1 MKKIRSFIL
10 WFPLIGFI
18 YLIVRGDLE
27 SLLEILMFSA
37 TIGGIIGILMGVI
50 TAVVEK
56 SIKLGIWILAGSVIG
71 CALFLCGLIGLIV
84 VVMLT
89 SNILQGRLHSTQITT
104 SSSSDAPPGAAE
116 AVGLALF
123 SLLLVPVALSGGAI
137 GAHLYRDHHQH
148 RE

>member
-1 MKKIRSFIL
+1 M
-10 WFPLIGFI
+10 
-18 YLIVRGDLE
+18 
-27 SLLEILMFSA
+27 
-37 TIGGIIGILMGVI
+37 LMGAI
-50 TAVVEK
+50 TAVAEK
-56 SIKLGIWILAGSVIG
+56 SVKLGIWILAGSVIG

-116 AVGLALF
+116 AVGGVLF

-137 GAHLYRDHHQH
+137 GAHLYRDRHQH